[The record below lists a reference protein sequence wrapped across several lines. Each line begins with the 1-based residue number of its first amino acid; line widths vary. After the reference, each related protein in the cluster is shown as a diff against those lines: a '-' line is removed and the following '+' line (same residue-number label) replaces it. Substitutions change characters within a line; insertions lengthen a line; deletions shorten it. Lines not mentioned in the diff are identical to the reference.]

1 MALPF
6 SETADDPY
14 SYLVPM
20 GYMNSSSCGYCC
32 KTVDDKGKPIRRL
45 MFYATTKSLK
55 PEFYQTLVDRCWRR
69 SGKLV
74 YRPNQREACCP
85 HYTIRLDASAYRPTR
100 DHRQTVNRFSRYV
113 VGDEYTK
120 TAQRVRPLSRE
131 EAKRRD
137 TTFDL
142 SERLHEVESCNLPSL
157 QASRTRHRSKSKP
170 AGTEGS
176 EPDSLPPPKT
186 IDPAHRFE
194 VTLEPD
200 TYTDEKYEIYANY
213 QRIIHKEPDS
223 KISKPT
229 FTSFLCNSS
238 LRRETEIERDESGGI
253 REKKLGSYHQCY
265 RLDGRLVA
273 VGVLDLLPH
282 CVSAVYFMY
291 HESIHEFNPGKLSAM
306 REIALA
312 IEGGYKWWYSGFY
325 IASCPKMRYKLG
337 FMPQYVLDPETY
349 QWDAFDKKSQE
360 LYVRQ
365 PYVSLSRE
373 RRLLERAAEEDG
385 KEETDA
391 KEEKNKQEEK
401 KEKAGMD
408 DNSTAEDDS
417 FSDEDDVILPLLR
430 SNMPGLPTLE
440 QVSEYKLGHI
450 PILTSHE
457 PEPFPAFY
465 LASWAGSS
473 FTDNASIKSRLA
485 ELVAMIGEDLA
496 PNICLDFRKQ

>member
-1 MALPF
+1 
-6 SETADDPY
+6 
-14 SYLVPM
+14 
-20 GYMNSSSCGYCC
+20 
-32 KTVDDKGKPIRRL
+32 
-45 MFYATTKSLK
+45 MFYATTKSMK
-55 PEFYQTLVDRCWRR
+55 PEFYQALVDRCWRR

-120 TAQRVRPLSRE
+120 TAQRVRPLSRA

-142 SERLHEVESCNLPSL
+142 CERLHEAESCNLPSL
-157 QASRTRHRSKSKP
+157 QASRTRRRNKAKP
-170 AGTEGS
+170 ANPANTES
-176 EPDSLPPPKT
+176 SPKT
-186 IDPAHRFE
+186 VEPAHRFE

-200 TYTDEKYEIYANY
+200 TYTDEKYDIYANY
-213 QRIIHKEPDS
+213 QRLIHKEPAS
-223 KISKPT
+223 KISKST
-229 FTSFLCNSS
+229 FTGFLCNSS
-238 LRRETEIERDESGGI
+238 LRRETEIERDEGGGI

-265 RLDGRLVA
+265 RLDGQLVA

-291 HESIHEFNPGKLSAM
+291 HESIHKFNPGKLSAM

-312 IEGGYKWWYSGFY
+312 IEGGYKWWYSGYY

-349 QWDAFDKKSQE
+349 QWDAFDAKSQE

-373 RRLLERAAEEDG
+373 RRLLEEAAEDG
-385 KEETDA
+385 TKRD
-391 KEEKNKQEEK
+391 KEEKV
-401 KEKAGMD
+401 AMD
-408 DNSTAEDDS
+408 GNSTTEGGS
-417 FSDEDDVILPLLR
+417 SSDEDDVILSLFH

-440 QVSEYKLGHI
+440 QVSAYKLGHV

-457 PEPFPAFY
+457 PEPFPAFC

-473 FTDNASIKSRLA
+473 YTDDLSIKSRLA
-485 ELVAMIGEDLA
+485 ELVAMMGEDLTA
-496 PNICLDFRKQ
+496 NICLDFRKL